1 MDPLPE
7 DTNDP
12 TYRPSVISQD
22 LTDLRRSTRV
32 KKPSQAYINSLASRS
47 LFDSVM
53 VDRQVSGSSG
63 FSLLASSILASL
75 TQSENPSSSLSLSL
89 LLASARSDSNV
100 LQFLADSPRC

>member
-12 TYRPSVISQD
+12 TYTPSVISRD
-22 LTDLRRSTRV
+22 LADLRRSARV
-32 KKPSQAYINSLASRS
+32 KKPSQVYINSLASRS

-53 VDRQVSGSSG
+53 VERQILFASG

-75 TQSENPSSSLSLSL
+75 TQSENPSSLSL
-89 LLASARSDSNV
+89 LWPCQVRQQSSTV
-100 LQFLADSPRC
+100 CG

>member
-12 TYRPSVISQD
+12 TYTPSVISQD
-22 LTDLRRSTRV
+22 LTDLRRSARV

-47 LFDSVM
+47 LFDRVM
-53 VDRQVSGSSG
+53 VERQILGLSG

-75 TQSENPSSSLSLSL
+75 TQSENPSSLSLSL
-89 LLASARSDSNV
+89 WPLPGQTAKFYSLWLIRRT
-100 LQFLADSPRC
+100 RC